1 MFNFRTLSVGLLR
14 DRRLVVDVVVSVVF
28 AMLLQAALAAYLI
41 NENRDQRDAIRK
53 VVIAEQ
59 RSVKMAPMAARLE
72 AVFEDIYH
80 NARTISLIPSVR
92 QLSGPN
98 RRSQTENVVIS
109 GRFSNDTD
117 ETYRQIYGN
126 FV

>member
-1 MFNFRTLSVGLLR
+1 
-14 DRRLVVDVVVSVVF
+14 
-28 AMLLQAALAAYLI
+28 MLLQAALAAYLI

-109 GRFSNDTD
+109 GRFSNDAD
-117 ETYRQIYGN
+117 ETVRQLYGN
-126 FV
+126 LFSNVQVSEVYVVLDGFDAVICMVSFQ